1 MSKLK
6 FGIGALQAFQENY
19 QELLDRLIKGYRKMT
34 NKEPEGLD
42 LIKIKQEARRRAE
55 DASKVVDM
63 EGKTLDPSKP
73 IMGGKQEGMF
83 DDVFDKMYEESKG
96 GIPMT
101 IKGKT
106 KTMSVDEIMDFVQ
119 GKKGKESIMKADDA
133 PKPEKTKTKEMFEE
147 FEERTNIKPGKIDY
161 DKMEDKLGV
170 ELFGDETFDELLEIE
185 RTGKH
190 PRMKADGGRINFA
203 LGGPTNIIGAGLA
216 DPNLLGAGMPMEE
229 EDEFADIRGQTAG
242 LGVLSFLNKALGP
255 KIGTYVFD
263 RARDKVI
270 SKGIDIAQE
279 AARKKRQEELIRE
292 QAMKSAEV
300 VAAMAAA
307 NRASGTG
314 GYQSDFAQD
323 SGFMGGSGTAAEMG
337 SFAYGGLASMF
348 TEKR

>member
-55 DASKVVDM
+55 DSAKVVDM

-83 DDVFDKMYEESKG
+83 DDIFDKMYEESKG

-133 PKPEKTKTKEMFEE
+133 PKPEKTKTREMFEE

-190 PRMKADGGRINFA
+190 PRMKADGGRINFR

-216 DPNLLGAGMPMEE
+216 DSNLLGAGMPMEE
-229 EDEFADIRGQTAG
+229 DEFAGIQGQTAG
-242 LGVLSFLNKALGP
+242 LGIVSGLKGLGLLGDYLINQGRAKIFNKGL
-255 KIGTYVFD
+255 
-263 RARDKVI
+263 
-270 SKGIDIAQE
+270 DIALKETRQKQLKE
-279 AARKKRQEELIRE
+279 AAERAAAAR
-292 QAMKSAEV
+292 
-300 VAAMAAA
+300 VAAMAEI
-307 NRASGTG
+307 NRNLNLG

>member
-42 LIKIKQEARRRAE
+42 LIKIKQEAKRRAE
-55 DASKVVDM
+55 EASKVVDM

-83 DDVFDKMYEESKG
+83 DDVFDKMYDEYKSKNKIDEVKEFVES
-96 GIPMT
+96 
-101 IKGKT
+101 
-106 KTMSVDEIMDFVQ
+106 
-119 GKKGKESIMKADDA
+119 KKGKGSIMRAVDA
-133 PKPEKTKTKEMFEE
+133 PKPEKTKTREMFEE

>member
-1 MSKLK
+1 M
-6 FGIGALQAFQENY
+6 
-19 QELLDRLIKGYRKMT
+19 
-34 NKEPEGLD
+34 
-42 LIKIKQEARRRAE
+42 RA
-55 DASKVVDM
+55 V
-63 EGKTLDPSKP
+63 
-73 IMGGKQEGMF
+73 
-83 DDVFDKMYEESKG
+83 
-96 GIPMT
+96 
-101 IKGKT
+101 
-106 KTMSVDEIMDFVQ
+106 
-119 GKKGKESIMKADDA
+119 DA
-133 PKPEKTKTKEMFEE
+133 PKPEKTKTREMFEE
-147 FEERTNIKPGKIDY
+147 FEERTNIKPGKIHY

>member
-42 LIKIKQEARRRAE
+42 LIKIKQEARKRAE
-55 DASKVVDM
+55 EASKVVDM
-63 EGKTLDPSKP
+63 EGRTLDPSKP
-73 IMGGKQEGMF
+73 IMGGTQQIDEVKEF
-83 DDVFDKMYEESKG
+83 VES
-96 GIPMT
+96 
-101 IKGKT
+101 
-106 KTMSVDEIMDFVQ
+106 
-119 GKKGKESIMKADDA
+119 KKGKGSIMRAVDA
-133 PKPEKTKTKEMFEE
+133 PKPEKTKTREMFEG